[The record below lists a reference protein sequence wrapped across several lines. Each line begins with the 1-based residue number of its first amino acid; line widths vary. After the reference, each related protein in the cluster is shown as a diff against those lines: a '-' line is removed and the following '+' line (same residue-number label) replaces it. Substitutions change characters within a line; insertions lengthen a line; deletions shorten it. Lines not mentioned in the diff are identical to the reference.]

1 MAIAH
6 HVQSAGSFHG
16 HIVQLSVFFF
26 TFSFTEHGTASS
38 LVTHE
43 I

>member
-16 HIVQLSVFFF
+16 QIVQLSVFLI
-26 TFSFTEHGTASS
+26 FSFTEHGTASS